1 MLDSLKSIGYDTA
14 TGVATGVCL
23 GPVVVINCLNSL
35 CISKFTQAH
44 YLEGRYNASE
54 SEWILKDCQAQ
65 LIVSSVFFGVIGGI
79 SGLISGIS
87 REIFKR
93 C

>member
-1 MLDSLKSIGYDTA
+1 MLDSLKSIGCHTA
-14 TGVATGVCL
+14 ISVATGICL
-23 GPVVVINCLNSL
+23 GPVVVMNSLNSL

-54 SEWILKDCQAQ
+54 SERILEDCQAQ
-65 LIVSSVFFGVIGGI
+65 LIASSVLFGIIGGI
-79 SGLISGIS
+79 IGLISGIS